1 MYRGEGGRGGETRV
15 QARDGDGDLK
25 SGSKE
30 RMSYV
35 GNRRRKGALRA
46 RAVRA
51 FKFIS
56 TMILVVPYSC
66 LFIAMPLIYQS
77 WSNIT

>member
-1 MYRGEGGRGGETRV
+1 MYRGEGGRGGVTRM
-15 QARDGDGDLK
+15 QARDGDGNLK
-25 SGSKE
+25 SGSEE
-30 RMSYV
+30 RMSFV

-56 TMILVVPYSC
+56 TMILMMPYSY
-66 LFIAMPLIYQS
+66 LVIAMPLICQK
-77 WSNIT
+77 